1 MKMKLK
7 LTYLI
12 CISFLM
18 HSFLLHSQNSTIDTD
33 STFLKTSRYGLW
45 VGVDL
50 YKLGLTA
57 FDKNY
62 YGLEFTGQY
71 RLTKKVFLA
80 AELGNEKITQND
92 SQLSTTTSGTFLAA
106 GLNYNLY
113 TNWLDMENQI
123 YLGIRYGAST
133 FSQTLNSY
141 KIYDAYPYFPNPN
154 PVIDSGDSFSGLSAQ
169 WAEIVMGINAK
180 VFNNIFVGFSINM
193 SVLITNETPPNF
205 DNLYIPGFN
214 RTYNGDFGAGFNYSM
229 SYFIP
234 IYKKKTVIDTLPK
247 K

>member
-1 MKMKLK
+1 MKLK
-7 LTYLI
+7 LTYI
-12 CISFLM
+12 ISISFLM
-18 HSFLLHSQNSTIDTD
+18 HSFLLHSQTTPIDTD
-33 STFLKTSRYGLW
+33 STFLKTNRYGLW

-50 YKLGLTA
+50 YKLGRTA

-62 YGLEFTGQY
+62 SGLELTGQY
-71 RLTKKVFLA
+71 RLTKKMFLA

-92 SQLSTTTSGTFLAA
+92 SQLSTTTSGTFITA
-106 GLNYNLY
+106 GFNYNLY

-123 YLGIRYGAST
+123 YLGMRYGVSS

-141 KIYDAYPYFPNPN
+141 EIYDPNPYFPNPN
-154 PVIDSGDSFSGLSAQ
+154 PIIESDISESGLAAQ
-169 WAEIVMGINAK
+169 WAEVVMGLNVK
-180 VFNNIFVGFSINM
+180 VYNNIFVGFSLNM
-193 SVLITNETPPNF
+193 NVLLTNETPSNF

-214 RTYNGDFGAGFNYSM
+214 RTYNGDFGAGFNYTV

-234 IYKKKTVIDTLPK
+234 IYKKKNIIDTLPK